1 MANKSGNAY
10 ALTIL
15 CPILPGVPSN
25 SPTGQS
31 GQTYTALLRDQLQTL
46 HLNEDSPMAQ
56 VPNTYLCRFW
66 VLSDVPYQ
74 GKPAF
79 LEHLKSD
86 YLVFSS
92 NFYGELE
99 PYITGMWNALKD
111 SVLAVLWHCVGHE
124 TVHDA
129 SSFIDYIKKCQ
140 VTTTFFFNGSTDE
153 PLADQLKNLYLKQE
167 FSKFAFENQGK
178 SARELQDAF
187 CGFVQRTQPANLA
200 GPTWAAGAYHL
211 DNVGKGAEVPTG
223 AEISKAAG
231 SK

>member
-10 ALTIL
+10 ALTVL
-15 CPILPGVPSN
+15 CPIRGGLPPASSAG
-25 SPTGQS
+25 S
-31 GQTYTALLRDQLQTL
+31 GQTYTTLLQKQLQEL
-46 HLNEDSPMAQ
+46 HMNEQSPMAQ

-92 NFYGELE
+92 DFHGELDHYLE
-99 PYITGMWNALKD
+99 GMWNALEAG
-111 SVLAVLWHCVGHE
+111 VRAILWHCVGGE
-124 TVHDA
+124 AVNDA
-129 SSFIDYIKKCQ
+129 KSFIEYIKRCQ

-153 PLADQLKNLYLKQE
+153 PLAQQLKNLYLKQE

-178 SARELQDAF
+178 IAQELQAAF
-187 CGFVQRTQPANLA
+187 REFVARTQPANLS

-211 DNVGKGAEVPTG
+211 DRVVK
-223 AEISKAAG
+223 
-231 SK
+231 